1 MSKPFCVSLKEYPA
15 DKFTVKFFCRASS
28 DDDAFDQAEDTY
40 PDAEMLTA
48 EPVSEDEFEMATTA

>member
-1 MSKPFCVSLKEYPA
+1 MSKPFCVSLKEYPG

-40 PDAEMLTA
+40 R
-48 EPVSEDEFEMATTA
+48 SN